1 MSRAEKAPVPLPHHH
16 VYVVELDPA
25 VLADR
30 SFASENPDRR
40 ADKPCLYV
48 GMTGLSPEE
57 RFERHKRGI
66 QASRIV
72 KRFGVRLRP
81 RLYKHFNPMTYAD
94 ARAMETELARRLR
107 RRGFAVWQR

>member
-1 MSRAEKAPVPLPHHH
+1 MRRAERTPAPAPHHH

-25 VLADR
+25 VLEDR
-30 SFASENPDRR
+30 AFAKANADRR

-48 GMTGLSPEE
+48 GITGLTPEA
-57 RFERHKRGI
+57 RFERHKSGV

-81 RLYKHFNPMTYAD
+81 RFYQRFNPMTYA
-94 ARAMETELARRLR
+94 AAAAMEKELARRLR
-107 RRGFAVWQR
+107 QRGFAVWQK

>member
-1 MSRAEKAPVPLPHHH
+1 MRRAERAVARAPHHH

-25 VLADR
+25 VLEDKA
-30 SFASENPDRR
+30 FASANPDRR

-57 RFERHKRGI
+57 RLARHKRGI

-81 RLYKHFNPMTYAD
+81 RLYQHFNPMTHAD
-94 ARAMETELARRLR
+94 AKEMETELARRLR

>member
-1 MSRAEKAPVPLPHHH
+1 MRRVERAQIPAPHHH

-25 VLADR
+25 VLEEKA
-30 SFASENPDRR
+30 FASANPDRR

-57 RFERHKRGI
+57 RFDRHKRGI

-81 RLYKHFNPMTYAD
+81 RFYQRFNPMTSRD
-94 ARAMETELARRLR
+94 AAAMETELARRLR
-107 RRGFAVWQR
+107 LRGFAVWQR